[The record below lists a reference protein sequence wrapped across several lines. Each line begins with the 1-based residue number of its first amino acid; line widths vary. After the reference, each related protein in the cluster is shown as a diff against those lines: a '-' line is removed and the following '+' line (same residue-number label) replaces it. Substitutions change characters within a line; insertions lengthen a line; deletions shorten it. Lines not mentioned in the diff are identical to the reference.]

1 MFIYHFHRIIR
12 HRLVWGAF
20 AIGVSVAFL
29 SVDSCGQATK
39 DPTRAAK
46 IGGKVVTQETYRKL
60 ADQIQGFGRSR
71 DESIPAA
78 TIASQVWQQ
87 VAAMQ
92 VASDLKLSISPSELQ
107 AVVQEGFVGN
117 EGTFDREIYL
127 RSLSKAGTTPVLYE
141 EFLKNQLTLRKIGA
155 VVETSA
161 WVTPAELE
169 DELSAWTDELTFR
182 YATLS
187 NRFANASLDLTDA
200 QLRAYYDE
208 HKSEFRLPNQV
219 AVRYVALP
227 ISNFISR
234 ISIPE
239 DDIRAYYDDHTE
251 RFTRTTASNTTEAL
265 KLSEARPEILS
276 ILKIEAA
283 RQAAATNLLND
294 FAPLVAQHGA
304 AGFARAAAAFH
315 LPVRQSPLFGAT
327 EELPWI
333 EAENE
338 FREAAFDLDAS
349 QAEGRYNVVRGE
361 TVVYAITTLTNSPAH
376 LPTFD
381 ACIHR
386 VRPPALAKARADAFQ
401 KQVAAVRAD
410 LLKATKAGTPFETAC
425 RAEGMN
431 VSTSMTF
438 AAHTLSRTSF
448 DNCLTVVQGA
458 MRLRPGELSEPCPIH
473 NGAIFVHLTAR
484 QPGDPL
490 SAEMLRAQIRSNLA
504 RNRSSALFHAWMER
518 NLADRRLEVSKS
530 VADSL
535 AVKRAGDEE

>member
-29 SVDSCGQATK
+29 SVDSCYQATK
-39 DPTRAAK
+39 DHARAAK
-46 IGGKVVTQETYRKL
+46 VGGQIVTQETYRQL

-71 DESIPAA
+71 DESIPSAL
-78 TIASQVWQQ
+78 IASQVWRQ

-92 VASDLKLSISPSELQ
+92 TASELKLSVSPSELQ
-107 AVVQEGFVGN
+107 AVVQTEFVGAG
-117 EGTFDREIYL
+117 GTFDPDLYT
-127 RSLSKAGTTPVLYE
+127 RSLSKAGTTPALYE
-141 EFLKNQLTLRKIGA
+141 EFLKNQLALRKLET

-169 DELSAWTDELTFR
+169 DELSAWTDELTLR

-187 NRFANASLDLTDA
+187 NRFVNAPLELTDS

-208 HKSEFRLPNQV
+208 HRAEFRLPNQV

-283 RQAAATNLLND
+283 RQSAATNLLND
-294 FAPLVAQHGA
+294 FAPLVAQSGA

-333 EAENE
+333 EAEKD

-376 LPTFD
+376 LPAFE

-401 KQVAAVRAD
+401 KQVSAVHAD
-410 LLKATKAGTPFETAC
+410 LLKATKAGTPFEAAC

-448 DNCLTVVQGA
+448 DNCLTVIQGA
-458 MRLRPGELSEPCPIH
+458 MRLRPGELSEPCPIR

-490 SAEMLRAQIRSNLA
+490 SAEMLRPQLRGNLA
-504 RNRSSALFHAWMER
+504 RNRSSALFRAWMER
-518 NLADRRLEVSKS
+518 NLADRGLEVAKTL
-530 VADSL
+530 ADSIS
-535 AVKRAGDEE
+535 AKRSGDEE